1 MHCKLHSIHQ
11 IRKGKRTG
19 GICMHITDSL
29 ILKLNL
35 DFSMNDESI
44 EALRV
49 EIINKKSKNALVNSN
64 YR

>member
-1 MHCKLHSIHQ
+1 
-11 IRKGKRTG
+11 
-19 GICMHITDSL
+19 MHITDSL